1 MNFKNAILLAAAT
14 ATVAT
19 LPAMAA
25 AQATKPVAAPAAA
38 AVATDP
44 DLRCSTWALVAGA
57 QEKDAVKKE
66 RMGMMMSY
74 FMGRYEAR
82 TGGKIETQITAK
94 AIPVLLG
101 NIDEANKTCIAA
113 ARGFGM
119 RLGTTLKGLQPAQAA
134 GTPAAAK
141 AAATKPAATKPAAA
155 PKGNAQATGG
165 R

>member
-1 MNFKNAILLAAAT
+1 MTFKNAFLLAAAT
-14 ATVAT
+14 VTVGAMPATAQT
-19 LPAMAA
+19 AKPAA
-25 AQATKPVAAPAAA
+25 AKPAAA
-38 AVATDP
+38 AVGTDP
-44 DLRCSTWALVAGA
+44 DLRCATWALVAGG
-57 QEKDAVKKE
+57 QEKDTVKKE
-66 RMGMMMSY
+66 RMGIMMSY

-82 TGGKIETQITAK
+82 TGGKIETQINRKSVPA
-94 AIPVLLG
+94 LLG
-101 NIDEANKTCIAA
+101 NIEDANKTCIAA

-141 AAATKPAATKPAAA
+141 PATAPKPAAA

>member
-1 MNFKNAILLAAAT
+1 MTFKNAILLAAAT
-14 ATVAT
+14 VTVGTMPAIATAQT
-19 LPAMAA
+19 AKPAA
-25 AQATKPVAAPAAA
+25 AKPAAA

-44 DLRCSTWALVAGA
+44 DLRCATWAMVAGA

-66 RMGMMMSY
+66 RMGIMMSY

-82 TGGKIETQITAK
+82 TGGKIETQINRK
-94 AIPVLLG
+94 SVPVLLG
-101 NIDEANKTCIAA
+101 NIDDTNKTCIAA

-119 RLGTTLKGLQPAQAA
+119 RLGTTLKGMQPPQAA
-134 GTPAAAK
+134 GTPAAAT
-141 AAATKPAATKPAAA
+141 AKPAAA